1 MGKRKDLIPRKRG
14 QITVLLKVS
23 DLKQKD
29 TAKDLHAPTLTA
41 STVRK
46 ELEVEREMDSLRI
59 GKCGRKR
66 KTRPRLD
73 RKIRVMALA
82 SRRAS
87 RTFFGIGKREYY
99 GGQEN
104 HQKRHFEQGLK
115 AYRPRKKASINTEN
129 QAAEI

>member
-73 RKIRVMALA
+73 RKIRVMAL